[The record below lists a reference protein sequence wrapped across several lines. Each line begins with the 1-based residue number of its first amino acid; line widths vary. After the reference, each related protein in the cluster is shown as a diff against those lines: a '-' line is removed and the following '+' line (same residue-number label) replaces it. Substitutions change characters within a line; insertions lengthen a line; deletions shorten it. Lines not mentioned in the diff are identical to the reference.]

1 MVHHLYD
8 LKTLRREF
16 LRLRKHPG
24 GRKDQRFLGKVA
36 ERQST
41 YSASMK
47 NIRTFSGPR
56 RWSPDRTLALILAYF
71 VAGVGSLPNF
81 IFYQTTLC
89 PNVASYISVAYSST
103 AG

>member
-1 MVHHLYD
+1 MVRRLYD

-16 LRLRKHPG
+16 LRHRKHLG

-41 YSASMK
+41 GRLIILSVNEKHSD
-47 NIRTFSGPR
+47 FLGPR
-56 RWSPDRTLALILAYF
+56 KWSPDRTLALILAYF
-71 VAGVGSLPNF
+71 VSGVGSLPNF

-89 PNVASYISVAYSST
+89 SNVASL
-103 AG
+103 

>member
-1 MVHHLYD
+1 MVRRLYD

-16 LRLRKHPG
+16 LRHRKHLG

-41 YSASMK
+41 GRLIILSVNEKHSD
-47 NIRTFSGPR
+47 FLGPR
-56 RWSPDRTLALILAYF
+56 QWSPDRTLALILAYF
-71 VAGVGSLPNF
+71 VSGVGSLPNF

-89 PNVASYISVAYSST
+89 SNVASLWV
-103 AG
+103 